1 MKKFL
6 KRCMLVLLAVVGTFA
21 FSGCLDDDDNGGG
34 SSTHTHTWAS
44 SWSSDSTHHWHKC
57 TGTGCSEKSGKTNHT
72 ITDDVCTV
80 CGYDVGH
87 THTWSSEY
95 QKNDTQH
102 WKVCTGCSEEKSRAN
117 HTYSGNTCTTCGHTK
132 QADNPGGNNGGD
144 NGGNNGGQNVDTI
157 ASIRDLEIVTIRT
170 AKGGF
175 ATLVKLPD
183 GKNMLID
190 SGADDLTAEIEV
202 DDMLLAAQIE
212 TLDYFVTT
220 CSTYYKTGA
229 ADLVFDYYQVNNFY
243 KPEISSNVTPTDSY
257 LTAVQK
263 AEAEPNCTVKT
274 IGESNCDISYTF
286 KDNKN
291 AYYTYEIDFMI
302 PVAAASATNVY
313 DNSVVISIKYKDKV
327 VLITNDATNKTIDAY
342 CTKYGNQ
349 KDVDVLITS
358 YLPSEQ
364 YAITSSANRGTDF
377 LGKINLESTDYAVIV
392 PLSNGSAVNTLE
404 NKLASICG
412 QSDMHSLSTSRGL
425 TTAVTKITSSGAV
438 SVTSR

>member
-21 FSGCLDDDDNGGG
+21 FSGCLDDDEEGGG
-34 SSTHTHTWAS
+34 GTTHTHTWAS

-117 HTYSGNTCTTCGHTK
+117 HTYSGNTCTACGHTK
-132 QADNPGGNNGGD
+132 QADNPGGG
-144 NGGNNGGQNVDTI
+144 NGGNNGGQNVDLV
-157 ASIRDLEIVTIRT
+157 ASIRDLEIVTLRT
-170 AKGGF
+170 NKNGF

-190 SGADDLTAEIEV
+190 SGADDATAEVEV
-202 DDMLLAAQIE
+202 DDMLLAANIT
-212 TLDYFVTT
+212 TLDYFVET
-220 CSTYYKTGA
+220 STSYYKTGA
-229 ADLVFDYYQVNNFY
+229 ADLVFDYYQVKNFY
-243 KPEISSNVTPTDSY
+243 KLEVGSGITPTDSY
-257 LTAVQK
+257 LTAIEK
-263 AEAEPNCTVKT
+263 SEAEAGCTVKT
-274 IGESNCDISYTF
+274 IDESSCDISYTF

-302 PVAAASATNVY
+302 PVAASSATSIY
-313 DNSVVISIKYKDKV
+313 DNSVVISIKYKDKI
-327 VLITNDATNKTIDAY
+327 VLITNETTNKNIDAY
-342 CTKYGNQ
+342 CAKYGTQ

-358 YLPSEQ
+358 FLPSEQ
-364 YAITSSANRGTDF
+364 YAITGSANRGADY
-377 LGKINLESTDYAVIV
+377 LDKINLDSSDYAVIV
-392 PLSNGSAVNTLE
+392 PLASGANGTTIE
-404 NKLASICG
+404 NKLASVCG
-412 QSDMHSLSTSRGL
+412 QSNMHSLSTARGL
-425 TTAVTKITSSGAV
+425 TTAVTKITSAGAV